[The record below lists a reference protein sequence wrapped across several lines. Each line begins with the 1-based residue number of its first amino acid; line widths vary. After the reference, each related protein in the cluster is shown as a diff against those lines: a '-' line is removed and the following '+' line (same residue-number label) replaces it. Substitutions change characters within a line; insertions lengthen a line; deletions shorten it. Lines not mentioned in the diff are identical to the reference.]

1 MAKRKEKN
9 GNGKKNGRNGNAGGG
24 RGDSRKNG
32 GGGSGDEFRPRG
44 MGSEGFLH
52 PDTKKSIWA
61 IVFVCIAVVLGL
73 AGFNTA
79 GPAGQSIYSGLDALL
94 GWGYFILP
102 ATLLFAA
109 AVLVLSGGKRV
120 LGTTMIGG
128 LLLVL
133 SFLGLIEVFSPGH
146 GGWLGLILGSLRSP
160 FGEIAAAVIDIFI
173 LLISILVT
181 ANVPLRITWPEKA
194 SEKME
199 EEDEEDES
207 EATEDE
213 LVVTGAD
220 GLGTAEAM
228 AAAAKAAKNEKK
240 EKGAKSTDAGES
252 EEVDGARVVEAR
264 ADAVPRKIKQQV
276 FANYVPPPLTLLKSE
291 MGKPTTGDLLA
302 NANIIKRTLES
313 FGIAVEM
320 GEINV
325 GPAVTR
331 YTLKPAEGVKLSRI
345 TALSPDLA
353 LSLAAHPIRIEAPIP
368 GKSLVGIEVPNKAA
382 ALVRLGSLMHYPEF
396 EKSGPLG
403 FILGRD
409 VSGEPIFANI
419 EKMPHMLVAGA
430 TGSGKS
436 IFMHSILTSLLFKNS
451 PQTLKLVLI
460 DPKRV
465 ELSIYDG
472 IPHLVSP
479 VITENKKALG
489 VFRWAIS
496 EMERR
501 YELLQKAGSRDIKS
515 YNAKHDGEDLLPY
528 VVIAIDELADL
539 MSSYGRDVEGSIV
552 RLAQMARATGIH
564 LLLATQRPSVEVIT
578 GLIKANIPARVALQ
592 VASQI
597 DSRTIIDTPGAE
609 KLLGHGDLL
618 FLSAELSKPKRIQG
632 AYLSEEE
639 IRAVADFVRENNKVE
654 IIEREEVLAVD
665 GANGSDDAH
674 TVPARGVNPT
684 NFDQYLEDE
693 DSDDMLDEAIAVVSE
708 ARKASAS
715 LLQRRLKVGYAR
727 AARLLDLMEA
737 QGLIGPGDGAK
748 PRDVFEEKIDQRL
761 NG

>member
-1 MAKRKEKN
+1 MAKRNGKN
-9 GNGKKNGRNGNAGGG
+9 GNGKKKNGNGSGANGNGGGNGG
-24 RGDSRKNG
+24 RGRG
-32 GGGSGDEFRPRG
+32 YAEPTAPR
-44 MGSEGFLH
+44 LH

-61 IVFVCIAVVLGL
+61 TVFVCVAVILVL
-73 AGFNTA
+73 AGFDIA
-79 GPAGQSIYSGLDALL
+79 GPAGQLIYHAFDTLF

-102 ATLLFAA
+102 TTLVFAA
-109 AVLVLSGGKRV
+109 IVLMLSGGRKV
-120 LGTTMIGG
+120 LATTIIGG
-128 LLLVL
+128 SMLILA
-133 SFLGLIEVFSPGH
+133 FLGLIEIFAPTK
-146 GGWLGLILGSLRSP
+146 GGWLGLILGSLRHP
-160 FGEIAAAVIDIFI
+160 FGQIAAAVIDLFIFV
-173 LLISILVT
+173 ISILVT
-181 ANVPLRITWPEKA
+181 ANVPLKIKWSERAEK
-194 SEKME
+194 E
-199 EEDEEDES
+199 EEIEKEPEEK
-207 EATEDE
+207 E
-213 LVVTGAD
+213 LVVTGDD
-220 GLGTAEAM
+220 GEQVVEQPAEKPG
-228 AAAAKAAKNEKK
+228 KAQKQSPK
-240 EKGAKSTDAGES
+240 DL
-252 EEVDGARVVEAR
+252 EEVEVVEAHPE
-264 ADAVPRKIKQQV
+264 AKPRKLKQQI
-276 FANYVPPPLTLLKSE
+276 FGNYVPPPLSLLKSDTS
-291 MGKPTTGDLLA
+291 KPTTGDLLA

-368 GKSLVGIEVPNKAA
+368 GKSLVGIEVPNRAA

-409 VSGEPIFANI
+409 VSGEPNFANI

-436 IFMHSILTSLLFKNS
+436 IFMHSIIVSLLYKNS
-451 PQTLKLVLI
+451 PQTLKMILI

-489 VFRWAIS
+489 VFRWAIQ
-496 EMERR
+496 EMEKR
-501 YELLQKAGSRDIKS
+501 YEILQKAGSRDIKS
-515 YNAKHDGEDLLPY
+515 YNANHAKEPLPY
-528 VVIAIDELADL
+528 ILIAIDELADL

-632 AYLSEEE
+632 SFITEDE
-639 IRAVADFVRENNKVE
+639 IKSVANFIRENNKPEIVE
-654 IIEREEVLAVD
+654 SEEVDLEGGTGIAGVGSGGSSAPSFDEFVD
-665 GANGSDDAH
+665 DG
-674 TVPARGVNPT
+674 
-684 NFDQYLEDE
+684 
-693 DSDDMLDEAIAVVSE
+693 DSDEMLDEAIAVVSE
-708 ARKASAS
+708 AKKASAS

-737 QGLIGPGDGAK
+737 QGLIGPGEGAK
-748 PRDVFEEKIDQRL
+748 PREVYEEKIDERL
-761 NG
+761 S

>member
-1 MAKRKEKN
+1 MAKR
-9 GNGKKNGRNGNAGGG
+9 NGKKNERMPASVNGGG
-24 RGDSRKNG
+24 RG
-32 GGGSGDEFRPRG
+32 SGRAAVITEPR
-44 MGSEGFLH
+44 LH

-61 IVFVCIAVVLGL
+61 ISFICIAAILVL
-73 AGFNTA
+73 AGFKTA
-79 GPAGQSIYSGLDALL
+79 GPAGDHIFNGLDALL

-109 AVLVLSGGKRV
+109 AVFLFSHERRFMGVTM
-120 LGTTMIGG
+120 LGSG
-128 LLLVL
+128 LLII
-133 SFLGLIEVFSPGH
+133 SFLGLIEIFAPTK
-146 GGWLGLILGSLRSP
+146 GGWLGYILGSLHIP
-160 FGEIAAAVIDIFI
+160 FGTIAAAVIDGFI
-173 LLISILVT
+173 LIISILIT
-181 ANVPLRITWPEKA
+181 ANVPLKMQWQKKA
-194 SEKME
+194 AV
-199 EEDEEDES
+199 EDEED
-207 EATEDE
+207 
-213 LVVTGAD
+213 LVVTGTSD
-220 GLGTAEAM
+220 DEEESDDEVKKKEVP
-228 AAAAKAAKNEKK
+228 AAKGKVQK
-240 EKGAKSTDAGES
+240 DL
-252 EEVDGARVVEAR
+252 EEVDVVEPSM
-264 ADAVPRKIKQQV
+264 DDKPRKVKQRV
-276 FANYVPPPLTLLKSE
+276 FANYVPPPLSLLKSE
-291 MGKPTTGDLLA
+291 TSKPTTGDLLA

-331 YTLKPAEGVKLSRI
+331 YTLKPAEGIKLSRI
-345 TALSPDLA
+345 TALNPDLA
-353 LSLAAHPIRIEAPIP
+353 LMLAAHPIRIEAPIP

-382 ALVRLGSLMHYPEF
+382 ALVRLGSLMHYPDF
-396 EKSGPLG
+396 EKAGPLG
-403 FILGRD
+403 FVLGRD

-436 IFMHSILTSLLFKNS
+436 IFVHSILTSLLYKNS
-451 PQTLKLVLI
+451 PQTLKLILI

-501 YELLQKAGSRDIKS
+501 YETLQKAGSRDIKS
-515 YNAKHDGEDLLPY
+515 YNANHPDELLPY
-528 VVIAIDELADL
+528 ILIAIDELADL
-539 MSSYGRDVEGSIV
+539 MTSYGRDVEGSIV

-578 GLIKANIPARVALQ
+578 GLIKANITARVALQ

-597 DSRTIIDTPGAE
+597 DSRTILDTPGAE

-632 AYLSEEE
+632 AYLTEDE
-639 IRAVADFVRENNKVE
+639 IKSVADFIREKNQGE
-654 IIEREEVLAVD
+654 ITETEEVDFATPG
-665 GANGSDDAH
+665 GAASGGVSSGGS
-674 TVPARGVNPT
+674 P
-684 NFDQYLEDE
+684 NFDEYLEDE
-693 DSDDMLDEAIAVVSE
+693 NSDEMLDEAIAVVRE
-708 ARKASAS
+708 ANKASAS

-737 QGLIGPGDGAK
+737 GGLIGPGDGAK
-748 PRDVFEEKIDQRL
+748 PRDVNTEKIDERL
-761 NG
+761 S